1 MILNFFKRNYVYQ
14 LVLLILL
21 TFFSCTEEKKK
32 ESTATLEKKQV
43 SKVESIKDYTQ
54 YVNPFIGT
62 SNFGTTN
69 PGPIAVRGMV
79 NVSPFN
85 VSGSQNLPLEK
96 DSRWFSTPY
105 VHENTFLTGFSHVNL
120 SGVGCPDLGVIMAM
134 PTSGALETNHNSYGS
149 TYIDEISEVG
159 YYSCLLDKYNIK
171 VETTATTRV
180 GVSKYSFPKGKSNIL
195 LNLGLGL
202 TNEQGAMIK
211 VVSSTEIEGVRTVGS
226 FCYYKPEEAYP
237 VYFVAQFSK
246 PADTFGIWKKSAKN
260 NGIEGQWMQ
269 SYNGKVQIK
278 EGYKKEVV
286 GDSIGGYMTYYFE
299 EPTQVEMKIGVSY
312 VSIENAREN
321 LEKEAVQIEFDH
333 IRQKTKEEWNDYLS
347 KIEVEG
353 GKKEDKIKFYTAL
366 YHTLIHPNTL
376 NDVNGEYPKMKT
388 RETLKTEGTRYT
400 VFSLWDTYRNLHQL
414 MSLVYPKQQ
423 SDMVKSMLQIY
434 DESGWLPKWELNA
447 TETTTMVG
455 DPAGIIITDTYRK
468 GIKDFDVEKAY
479 EAMLKSADQLVDN
492 PLRPGIKDYMEKG
505 YLTTKTTSSGS
516 VSTTQEYNITDFAIA
531 QLANELNKEDDYHRF
546 SKRSLSYRKLFD
558 KEFNLLR
565 PKNDDGSWLTPYN
578 PNTGA
583 NFVKNIGFIEG
594 NAWQY
599 TFMVSHD
606 VVGLKNLMGGD
617 KNFLNQLQKVFDT
630 KQYDMANE
638 PDIAYPFLFNYIKGE
653 EWRTQKTVNTLLEE
667 YYKNAPD
674 GLPGNDDTGTM
685 SAWAIFSM
693 IGIYPVTPSVPEYT
707 FCTPKFD
714 KITIHLDPEYYNGN
728 TLEIVSNVS
737 DENKYIDQVL
747 IDGKPFDKYF
757 VSHDDLISA
766 KEIKYILKRD
776 K

>member
-1 MILNFFKRNYVYQ
+1 MLK
-14 LVLLILL
+14 LLLL
-21 TFFSCTEEKKK
+21 SFLMLFSCQKENKEKETK
-32 ESTATLEKKQV
+32 ENISQKNLT
-43 SKVESIKDYTQ
+43 KDFIQ

-85 VSGSQNLPLEK
+85 VAGKQNLPLEK
-96 DSRWFSTPY
+96 DSRWLSTPY

-120 SGVGCPDLGVIMAM
+120 SGVGCPDLGVILAM
-134 PTSGALETNHNSYGS
+134 PTTGAIETNHSEYGS
-149 TYIDEISEVG
+149 TYSNEVSEVG
-159 YYSCLLDKYNIK
+159 YYSNTLDKYNIN

-180 GVSKYSFPKGKSNIL
+180 GISTYSFPKGASNIL

-211 VVSSTEIEGVRTVGS
+211 VVSSTEIEGMRSVGS

-237 VYFVAQFSK
+237 VYFVARFSK
-246 PADTFGIWKKSAKN
+246 PADEFGVWKKPAKYD
-260 NGIEGQWMQ
+260 GTEAEWMEQ
-269 SYNGKVQIK
+269 YNGKARIK
-278 EGYKKEVV
+278 KGYTKEVT
-286 GDSIGGYMTYYFE
+286 GDSIGGYMRYHFE
-299 EPTQVEMKIGVSY
+299 VPTQLEMKIGISY
-312 VSIENAREN
+312 VSIKNAREN
-321 LEKEAVQIEFDH
+321 LEKETTEKTFDQIKKE
-333 IRQKTKEEWNDYLS
+333 TKENWNQYLS
-347 KIEVEG
+347 RIEVEG
-353 GKKEDKIKFYTAL
+353 GKEEDKIKFYTAL

-434 DESGWLPKWELNA
+434 DETGWLPKWELNA

-455 DPAGIIITDTYRK
+455 DPAGIIIADTYLR
-468 GIKDFDVEKAY
+468 GIQDFDVKKAY
-479 EAMLKSADQLVDN
+479 EAMLKSADQLDDN
-492 PLRPGIKDYMEKG
+492 PLRPGIKDYIEKG
-505 YLTTKTTSSGS
+505 YLTTKTTNSGS

-531 QLANELNKEDDYHRF
+531 QLAKELGKEEDYQRF
-546 SKRSLSYRKLFD
+546 SKRSLSYRNLFD
-558 KEFNLLR
+558 PTFNLLR
-565 PKNDDGSWLTPYN
+565 PKNDDGTWLSPYN
-578 PNTGA
+578 PETGA
-583 NFVKNIGFIEG
+583 NFVKNLGFIEG

-606 VVGLKNLMGGD
+606 IEGLKNLMGGD
-617 KNFLNQLQKVFDT
+617 QPFLEQLQKVFDN

-638 PDIAYPFLFNYIKGE
+638 PDIAYPFLFNYVKGE
-653 EWRTQKTVNTLLEE
+653 EWRTQKTVNELLDT
-667 YYKNAPD
+667 YYKNTPD

-693 IGIYPVTPSVPEYT
+693 MGIYPITPAAPNYT
-707 FCTPKFD
+707 FCTPKFE
-714 KITIHLDPEYYNGN
+714 KVIIHLDTEYYTNDTLIITTDNLN
-728 TLEIVSNVS
+728 TS
-737 DENKYIDQVL
+737 KFIDVIK
-747 IDGKPFDKYF
+747 IDNEVYNDFF
-757 VSHDDLISA
+757 ISHQELMEAESIQF
-766 KEIKYILKRD
+766 ILK
-776 K
+776 